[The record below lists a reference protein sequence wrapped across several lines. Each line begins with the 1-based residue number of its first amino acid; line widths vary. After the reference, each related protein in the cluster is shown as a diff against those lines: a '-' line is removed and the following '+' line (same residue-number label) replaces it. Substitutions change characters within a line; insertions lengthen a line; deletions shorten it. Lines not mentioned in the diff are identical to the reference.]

1 MRAWP
6 CTAWEGHPAAGLLVA
21 WVVDPDNYGNLLPLG
36 CIGELLL
43 EGPLIF
49 QGYLNDPGKTA
60 AAFFEDPAWLL
71 QEAPGRLGRYGRL
84 YKTSD
89 LVRYNKDGSLTF
101 IGRKDAQVKIRGQR
115 VELGEV
121 EYRVQECLPQA
132 RQVVVEVIMPLG
144 ENQSLVLA
152 AFAKINYNVTETNE
166 AESTMANILLITA
179 DVEDKLAKHLPRYMV
194 PTVFFS
200 MRELPMTV
208 TGKINRRRL
217 CEIGGSFSVQ
227 QLAEMQTAGQDKKRQ
242 PKSEEEWQTQRIWGQ
257 VLNINPTTIELD
269 DSFFRLG
276 GDSIAA
282 MKLVSEAQKI
292 GVKLAMTNIFR
303 HPRLEHV
310 AHQGLGLADDLLEYI
325 IPFSLLGNSFDITLL
340 IQNISIQ
347 CQLDPA
353 TIEDA
358 YPYTPL
364 QGGLLSLSSKRSGD
378 YIMQSTLELSSD
390 STIGAF
396 YNTWKEVAGTMEI
409 LRTRIVQHNDI
420 GLLQVVLDE
429 DIHWIEATGLN
440 EYLQA
445 DRKESME
452 IGQPLARYALV
463 KDDIGIYKW
472 FVCTVQHAI
481 YDGWSLPLIMNAV
494 NRVYC
499 GEALESRPQFKT
511 FIKYIDEQDDKKV
524 VDYWQQVLADC
535 NCTPFPALPPSVQ
548 QPVADIVIEHQFLL
562 PQRQSLDIT
571 TLTLIRAAWAL
582 VTSHMTDSDDVLF
595 GVTVS
600 GRNAPVVGID
610 EMAGPTIA
618 TAPVRIKVASNQR
631 VSEYLEAEQRQAID
645 MIPFEQTGWHQ
656 IAKTGPDSK

>member
-1 MRAWP
+1 M
-6 CTAWEGHPAAGLLVA
+6 
-21 WVVDPDNYGNLLPLG
+21 
-36 CIGELLL
+36 
-43 EGPLIF
+43 LI
-49 QGYLNDPGKTA
+49 
-60 AAFFEDPAWLL
+60 
-71 QEAPGRLGRYGRL
+71 
-84 YKTSD
+84 
-89 LVRYNKDGSLTF
+89 
-101 IGRKDAQVKIRGQR
+101 
-115 VELGEV
+115 
-121 EYRVQECLPQA
+121 
-132 RQVVVEVIMPLG
+132 
-144 ENQSLVLA
+144 
-152 AFAKINYNVTETNE
+152 
-166 AESTMANILLITA
+166 
-179 DVEDKLAKHLPRYMV
+179 
-194 PTVFFS
+194 
-200 MRELPMTV
+200 
-208 TGKINRRRL
+208 
-217 CEIGGSFSVQ
+217 
-227 QLAEMQTAGQDKKRQ
+227 
-242 PKSEEEWQTQRIWGQ
+242 
-257 VLNINPTTIELD
+257 INPTTIELD

-347 CQLDPA
+347 FQLDPA

-364 QGGLLSLSSKRSGD
+364 PEGLLSLSSKRSGD

-390 STIGAF
+390 STIRAF
-396 YNTWKEVAGTMEI
+396 YNAWKKVAGTIEI

-472 FVCTVQHAI
+472 FVWTVQHAI
-481 YDGWSLPLIMNAV
+481 YDGRLLPLIMNAV

-499 GEALESRPQFKT
+499 IEALEYRPQFKT
-511 FIKYIDEQDDKKV
+511 FIKYTDKQDDKKV
-524 VDYWQQVLADC
+524 VDYC

-562 PQRQSLDIT
+562 PQRQSRDIT
-571 TLTLIRAAWAL
+571 TLTVIRATWSL
-582 VTSHMTDSDDVLF
+582 VTSHMTDSDNVLF

-645 MIPFEQTGWHQ
+645 MIPFEQTGLHQ